1 MAELLESKITY
12 SLQKPGWYGIIH
24 KKKQDIKGYV
34 RNKFCVNRP
43 NERMGKIQLLNHLV
57 KERFL
62 TPVDGKYMEVHHIN
76 GVRWDNR
83 PKNLQINLQIS
94 NSF

>member
-1 MAELLESKITY
+1 
-12 SLQKPGWYGIIH
+12 
-24 KKKQDIKGYV
+24 
-34 RNKFCVNRP
+34 
-43 NERMGKIQLLNHLV
+43 MGKIQLLNHLV